1 MWMVPA
7 HYTALLSNFKH
18 DCRHPYAPA
27 GLDLFAAMS
36 ISGALYCKHIISRLP
51 EGLTSCLT
59 RHMVWQNEG
68 LSLRGGVLLIEL
80 LLRSLGTR
88 LPGCPVPRLCV
99 GVTNVVSC
107 SLGTRRQV
115 SGPQA
120 KGVGVTN
127 VLGPDWRYKLTICQ
141 VPRLT

>member
-1 MWMVPA
+1 MAVGLSSSLCTCGWFQHIIWP
-7 HYTALLSNFKH
+7 LLSNFKH

-36 ISGALYCKHIISRLP
+36 ISGALYCKHINSRLP

-68 LSLRGGVLLIEL
+68 LSLRGGGGGVLLIEL

-107 SLGTRRQV
+107 SLGTRPPGIW
-115 SGPQA
+115 SPG
-120 KGVGVTN
+120 
-127 VLGPDWRYKLTICQ
+127 
-141 VPRLT
+141 